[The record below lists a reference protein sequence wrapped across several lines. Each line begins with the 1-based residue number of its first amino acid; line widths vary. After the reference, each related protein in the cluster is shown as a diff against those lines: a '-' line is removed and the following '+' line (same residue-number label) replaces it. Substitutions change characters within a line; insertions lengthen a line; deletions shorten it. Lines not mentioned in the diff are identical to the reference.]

1 MTESE
6 RKLNDQH
13 YVIMTFEWLTSCIHI
28 LEAYCSIMMY
38 GSTTQNMPTFQDH
51 KGNSAVS
58 IINYYPA
65 VFLTKLYSC
74 YSILINLNGGRGGGV
89 TVVLDCG
96 SRNANKPPPQ
106 LKKKLL

>member
-74 YSILINLNGGRGGGV
+74 YSILINLNRGGGGV

-106 LKKKLL
+106 LKKELL